1 MEMQTKVHKNVVKNN
16 IKEEAKTRTR
26 ARAKREGDAVVGQV
40 CEPRGGAAEQQQYSK
55 K

>member
-40 CEPRGGAAEQQQYSK
+40 CEPRGRAAEQQQYSK